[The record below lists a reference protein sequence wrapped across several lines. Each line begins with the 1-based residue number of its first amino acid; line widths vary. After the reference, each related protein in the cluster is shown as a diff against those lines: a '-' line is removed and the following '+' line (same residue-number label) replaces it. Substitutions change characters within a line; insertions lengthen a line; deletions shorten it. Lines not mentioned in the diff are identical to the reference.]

1 MKAFLNTSNRVPN
14 LLFLSHNTA
23 KLSGRSKAKR
33 PTRTN
38 TIRHTWHG
46 LVPLGVVRL
55 RGRVGLLLVVVAA
68 AESGRRGGLREPD
81 GRLPE
86 LARASARALERAV
99 PVLLRRLALQV
110 RRLRRREAGGGVA
123 PGLAGVGLL
132 LLPSSHGRWVDR

>member
-1 MKAFLNTSNRVPN
+1 MKALLNTSNRDPN
-14 LLFLSHNTA
+14 LTFYPTTVKLRAGA
-23 KLSGRSKAKR
+23 KLSGRQDY
-33 PTRTN
+33 
-38 TIRHTWHG
+38 HTWHG

-68 AESGRRGGLREPD
+68 AAAAESGRRGGLREPD

-86 LARASARALERAV
+86 LARAGARALERAV
-99 PVLLRRLALQV
+99 PVLLRRLARQV

-132 LLPSSHGRWVDR
+132 LVPSSHGRWVDR

>member
-1 MKAFLNTSNRVPN
+1 MKALLNTSNRDPN
-14 LLFLSHNTA
+14 LTFYPTTAKLRAGA
-23 KLSGRSKAKR
+23 KLSGRQDY
-33 PTRTN
+33 
-38 TIRHTWHG
+38 HTWHG

-55 RGRVGLLLVVVAA
+55 LWRVGLLLVVVAAA